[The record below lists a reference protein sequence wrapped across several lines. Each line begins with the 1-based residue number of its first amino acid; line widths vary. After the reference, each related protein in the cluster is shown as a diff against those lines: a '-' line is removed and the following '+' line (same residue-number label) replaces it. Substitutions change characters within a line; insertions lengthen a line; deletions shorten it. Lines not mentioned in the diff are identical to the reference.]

1 MTVLQDR
8 LSRLPTASPFAPTIR
23 PLKSLSSATGLLAPG
38 SPERPAR
45 QGSRTNLPA
54 LAALTIRP
62 RSVVV
67 KEMTVRPQV
76 PKPTHVPALAKQK
89 RFPVAA
95 IDFSKKDVG
104 LPYGV
109 PRKISARTLKE
120 LAGGSRT
127 DQLLKHTRSGWE
139 FVPDSTLIDL
149 SDNAVVYK
157 AAGLTI
163 FS

>member
-1 MTVLQDR
+1 MTALQER
-8 LSRLPTASPFAPTIR
+8 LSSLPSTRPDKPLIR
-23 PLKSLSSATGLLAPG
+23 PLKSLSSAAGRLPATL
-38 SPERPAR
+38 PERSGR
-45 QGSRTNLPA
+45 QAPRASLPG
-54 LAALTIRP
+54 LGELTTRP

-67 KEMTVRPQV
+67 RDVTVRPQV

-95 IDFSKKDVG
+95 VDFSKKDVG

-120 LAGGSRT
+120 LAGGSRA
-127 DQLLKHTRSGWE
+127 DQLLKSTRSGWE

-149 SDNAVVYK
+149 SDNSVVYK
-157 AAGLTI
+157 VAGLTI